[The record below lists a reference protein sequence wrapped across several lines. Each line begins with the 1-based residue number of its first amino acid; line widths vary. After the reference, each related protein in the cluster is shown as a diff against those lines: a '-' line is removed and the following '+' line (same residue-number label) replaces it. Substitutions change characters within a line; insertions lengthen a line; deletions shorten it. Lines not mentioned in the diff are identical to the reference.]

1 MTDGH
6 RKKILLPSSFMA
18 PHSRKE
24 RTPNLTV
31 LPNNPCELF
40 YQLSKL
46 LAATKAGHN
55 NTYNQVN
62 AICKRLMELKL
73 ISYEKYRNILK
84 KYYKR

>member
-46 LAATKAGHN
+46 LASKKAGHN

-62 AICKRLMELKL
+62 TICKRLMEFKL
-73 ISYEKYRNILK
+73 SRFLTVKKILHKY
-84 KYYKR
+84 